1 MFFVVIF
8 MKLIETKSVNCC
20 GEKSFPDLAKAIAAL
35 FYQLATDPM
44 CLLCVSIFIV
54 ITPLQHRA
62 FAQIQTLLPYRGK
75 L

>member
-1 MFFVVIF
+1 MAQAKLLLPYFINKLLIQSVFSAYQIFV
-8 MKLIETKSVNCC
+8 
-20 GEKSFPDLAKAIAAL
+20 
-35 FYQLATDPM
+35 
-44 CLLCVSIFIV
+44 V